1 MRPKGDGKGE
11 SMHRNT
17 ASGKP
22 TVPNQAGTAR
32 LLATCSDRSGIVA
45 AVSKFLHQ
53 RDANITHSD
62 QHSTDPEGGRFFMRQ
77 EFYLPGLAGRLDELR
92 RDFEREVA
100 VEYKMTW
107 DVVSTAKIKRVA
119 IFVSR
124 LDHALMDLLWRAG
137 RGEIPAEIALV
148 ISNHQDLRHP
158 VESFGVPFH
167 HVHVPEAQDAP
178 RGKGLSIPEER
189 MLELLQSVSGEPIDL
204 IVLARYMRILS
215 PVFVKRFPHRIIN
228 IHHSF
233 LPAFEGADP
242 YRRASE
248 RGVKLIGATA
258 HYVTGRLDKG
268 PIIEQDVIR
277 VSHRHR
283 LDELKVLGRDIERQV
298 LSRAVR
304 WHLEDRVL
312 VDGNKT
318 IVFA

>member
-1 MRPKGDGKGE
+1 MRP
-11 SMHRNT
+11 SSSALAA
-17 ASGKP
+17 ASSA
-22 TVPNQAGTAR
+22 QADTAR
-32 LLATCSDRSGIVA
+32 LLATCPDRSGIVA
-45 AVSKFLHQ
+45 AVSGFLHQ
-53 RDANITHSD
+53 RGVNITHSD

-77 EFYLPGLAGRLDELR
+77 EFFLPGLEGCLAELA
-92 RDFEREVA
+92 RDFGREVA
-100 VEYKMTW
+100 ARYQMKW
-107 DVVSTAKIKRVA
+107 SVVPSGRKKRMAVL
-119 IFVSR
+119 VSR
-124 LDHALMDLLWRAG
+124 LDHALMDLLWRVN
-137 RGEIPAEIALV
+137 RGELHAEIPIV
-148 ISNHQDLRHP
+148 ISNHQDLRAA
-158 VESFGVPFH
+158 VEAFGVRFE
-167 HVHVPEAQDAP
+167 HVHVPEAADAAHGAAHGAP
-178 RGKGLSIPEER
+178 RGKSLSVPEEK
-189 MLELLQSVSGEPIDL
+189 MLELLEGLPGGPVDTV
-204 IVLARYMRILS
+204 VLARYMRVLS
-215 PVFVKRFPHRIIN
+215 PAFVRRFPQRIIN

-242 YRRASE
+242 YRRAAE

-283 LDELKVLGRDIERQV
+283 LDELKILGRDIERQV

>member
-1 MRPKGDGKGE
+1 MRGP
-11 SMHRNT
+11 
-17 ASGKP
+17 ASAKP
-22 TVPNQAGTAR
+22 QPPVRQAVAPQAGCAR
-32 LLATCSDRSGIVA
+32 LLANCPDRSGIVA
-45 AVSKFLHQ
+45 AVSGFLHQ
-53 RDANITHSD
+53 RGVNIIHSD

-77 EFYLPGLAGRLDELR
+77 EFYLPGLEGSIEELAR
-92 RDFEREVA
+92 GFGREVA
-100 VEYKMTW
+100 ARYQMNW
-107 DVVSTAKIKRVA
+107 RVVLSGRKKRVA
-119 IFVSR
+119 VLVSR
-124 LDHALMDLLWRAG
+124 LDHALMDLLWRVG
-137 RGEIPAEIALV
+137 RGELPAELPLV
-148 ISNHQDLRHP
+148 ISNHPDLRP
-158 VESFGVPFH
+158 AVEAFGVRFEQ
-167 HVHVPEAQDAP
+167 VHVPEAHDAP
-178 RGKGLSIPEER
+178 RGRTLTVPEEK
-189 MLELLQSVSGEPIDL
+189 MLALLDGLPGGPVDL
-204 IVLARYMRILS
+204 VVLARYMRILS
-215 PVFVKRFPHRIIN
+215 PAFVKRFPQRIIN

-242 YRRASE
+242 YRRAVE

-283 LDELKVLGRDIERQV
+283 LDELKILGRDIERQV

>member
-1 MRPKGDGKGE
+1 M
-11 SMHRNT
+11 T
-17 ASGKP
+17 AKATSP
-22 TVPNQAGTAR
+22 HAPAQAGSAR
-32 LLATCSDRSGIVA
+32 LLVTCPDRSGIVA
-45 AVSKFLHQ
+45 AVSGFLHQ
-53 RDANITHSD
+53 RGVNITHSD
-62 QHSTDPEGGRFFMRQ
+62 QHSTDPEGGRFFLRQ
-77 EFYLPGLAGRLDELR
+77 EFYLPGLEGRIEELA
-92 RDFEREVA
+92 RDFAREVA
-100 VEYKMTW
+100 ANYDMKW
-107 DVVSTAKIKRVA
+107 QLVSARRKKRMAVL
-119 IFVSR
+119 VSR
-124 LDHALMDLLWRAG
+124 QDHALMDLLWRVG
-137 RGEIPAEIALV
+137 RGEMHAEVPVV
-148 ISNHQDLRHP
+148 ISNHPDLGRA
-158 VESFGVPFH
+158 VESFGVQFQ
-167 HVHVPEAQDAP
+167 HVHVPEAGDAP
-178 RGKGLSIPEER
+178 RTRGLSIPEER
-189 MLELLQSVSGEPIDL
+189 MLEILDGQPGGPVDFV
-204 IVLARYMRILS
+204 VLARYMRILT
-215 PVFVKRFPHRIIN
+215 PAFVKRFPQRIIN

-283 LDELKVLGRDIERQV
+283 LDELKLLGRDIERQV

>member
-1 MRPKGDGKGE
+1 M
-11 SMHRNT
+11 T
-17 ASGKP
+17 ATLHAKP
-22 TVPNQAGTAR
+22 GPCGQAGTAR
-32 LLATCSDRSGIVA
+32 LLATCPDRSGIVA
-45 AVSKFLHQ
+45 AVSGFLH
-53 RDANITHSD
+53 RRGVNITHSD

-77 EFYLPGLAGRLDELR
+77 EFYLSGLDTCLDDLK

-100 VEYKMTW
+100 SQYNMTW
-107 DVVSTAKIKRVA
+107 RIVAAGRKKRMAVL
-119 IFVSR
+119 VSR
-124 LDHALMDLLWRAG
+124 LDHALMDLLWRVG
-137 RGEIPAEIALV
+137 RGELPAEIPMV
-148 ISNHQDLRHP
+148 ISNHSDLRAA
-158 VESFGVPFH
+158 VESFGVEFQ
-167 HVHVPEAQDAP
+167 HVHVPEAHDAP
-178 RGKGLSIPEER
+178 RGRGLTLPEER
-189 MLELLQSVSGEPIDL
+189 MLELLQGSVSEPIDL

-215 PVFVKRFPHRIIN
+215 PAFVKRFPQRIIN

-242 YRRASE
+242 YRRAAE

-258 HYVTGRLDKG
+258 HYVTGKLDKG

-283 LDELKVLGRDIERQV
+283 LDELKILGRDIERQV

>member
-1 MRPKGDGKGE
+1 MPSAKQAPGK
-11 SMHRNT
+11 T
-17 ASGKP
+17 AGL
-22 TVPNQAGTAR
+22 AGTAR
-32 LLATCSDRSGIVA
+32 LLATCPDRSGIVA
-45 AVSKFLHQ
+45 AVSGFLHEQ
-53 RDANITHSD
+53 GVNITHSD

-77 EFYLPGLAGRLDELR
+77 EFYLHDLDARLEGLK

-100 VEYKMTW
+100 GKYQMAW
-107 DVVSTAKIKRVA
+107 RVVPAVRKKRMAVL
-119 IFVSR
+119 VSR
-124 LDHALMDLLWRAG
+124 LDHALMDLLWRVG
-137 RGEIPAEIALV
+137 RGELPAEIPLV
-148 ISNHQDLRHP
+148 ISNHPDLKHA
-158 VESFGVPFH
+158 VESFGVAFH
-167 HVHVPEAQDAP
+167 HVHVPEASDVASAP
-178 RGKGLSIPEER
+178 RGRGLTVPEER
-189 MLELLQSVSGEPIDL
+189 MVEILDNAPGGPVDL

-215 PVFVKRFPHRIIN
+215 PAFVKRHPQRIIN

-242 YRRASE
+242 YRRAAE

-258 HYVTGRLDKG
+258 HYVTGKLDKG

-283 LDELKVLGRDIERQV
+283 LDELKILGRDIERQV

-304 WHLEDRVL
+304 WHLEDRIL